1 MSTYSAQQR
10 SKRQQLLGA
19 RAHGMRRALSPA
31 EARLWLALQGG
42 QLGATFR
49 RQVVLGQ
56 RYIADF
62 LARDAKLIVEVDGA
76 QHAESRSADAKR
88 DRYLATLGYRS
99 LRIPARLVHSDLEGV
114 VALIRAAL
122 RR

>member
-10 SKRQQLLGA
+10 SKRQQLLAA

-31 EARLWLALQGG
+31 EARLWLALRGG
-42 QLGATFR
+42 QLGVTFR

-62 LARDAKLIVEVDGA
+62 LAREAKLIVEVDGA
-76 QHAESRSADAKR
+76 QHAESRSADANR
-88 DRYLATLGYRS
+88 DRYLATLGYRT
-99 LRIPARLVHSDLEGV
+99 LRVSARSVHSDLEGV
-114 VALIRAAL
+114 IALIRAAL
-122 RR
+122 QR

>member
-1 MSTYSAQQR
+1 MSTYSARQR

-19 RAHGMRRALSPA
+19 RAHGTRRALSPA
-31 EARLWLALQGG
+31 EARLWFALGGG
-42 QLGATFR
+42 QLGVTFR

-62 LARDAKLIVEVDGA
+62 LARDATLIVEVDGA
-76 QHAESRSADAKR
+76 QHAESRAADAKR
-88 DRYLATLGYRS
+88 DRYLATLGYRT
-99 LRIPARLVHSDLEGV
+99 LRIPVQMVQNELGGV

-122 RR
+122 QQ

>member
-10 SKRQQLLGA
+10 SKRQHLLGA

-31 EARLWLALQGG
+31 EARLWLALGG
-42 QLGATFR
+42 GKLGVAFR

-62 LARDAKLIVEVDGA
+62 LARDAKVIVEVDGA
-76 QHAESRSADAKR
+76 QHADSRSADAKR
-88 DRYLATLGYRS
+88 DRYLATLGYRT
-99 LRIPARLVHSDLEGV
+99 LRVQARLVHSDLDGI